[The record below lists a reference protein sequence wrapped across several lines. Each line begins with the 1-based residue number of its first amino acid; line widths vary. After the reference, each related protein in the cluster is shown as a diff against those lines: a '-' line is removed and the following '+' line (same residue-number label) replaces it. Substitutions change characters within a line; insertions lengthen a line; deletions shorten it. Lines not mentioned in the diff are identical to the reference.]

1 MDEREKRLLHN
12 KGLGP
17 DDYYLDAQ
25 GLLIFTAVYLLKR
38 GYCCRT
44 GCRHC
49 PYGFKAENFKAEKE
63 KGDKEKR
70 TPPSGTLLSDP
81 QNIP

>member
-12 KGLGP
+12 KGLMP
-17 DDYYLDAQ
+17 EDYYLDAH
-25 GLLIFTAVYLLKR
+25 GLLVYTECYLLKR

-49 PYGFKAENFKAEKE
+49 PYGFRADKE
-63 KGDKEKR
+63 KADKEKR
-70 TPPSGTLLSDP
+70 FLPPDAPLADP
-81 QNIP
+81 HNIP

>member
-12 KGLGP
+12 KGLTP
-17 DDYYLDAQ
+17 EDYYLDAH
-25 GLLIFTAVYLLKR
+25 GLLVFTAFYLMKR

-49 PYGFKAENFKAEKE
+49 PYGFRPDGERRNLPPC
-63 KGDKEKR
+63 
-70 TPPSGTLLSDP
+70 TPPRDP
-81 QNIP
+81 HTIP

>member
-17 DDYYLDAQ
+17 EDYYRDAQ

-49 PYGFKAENFKAEKE
+49 PYGFRAEKE

-70 TPPSGTLLSDP
+70 NLPPGTPLADP